1 MQSFGKGTTNWLHG
15 AGYFLIGGGCVLLG
29 LRHVI
34 YDFLSI
40 VIANI
45 AIIMGVVLI
54 YRGLF
59 RFLGITLRHERWL
72 STTLVVLLAAL
83 LYFYTFHIPDINI
96 RIQAFSMVCAAICLI
111 GASGLLKHR
120 DIRNRMVAKM
130 LIAMFLLMSSL
141 FIFRFSGR
149 STPYRLKIS

>member
-96 RIQAFSMVCAAICLI
+96 RIQTFSMVCAAICLI
-111 GASGLLKHR
+111 GASGLL
-120 DIRNRMVAKM
+120 NQC
-130 LIAMFLLMSSL
+130 
-141 FIFRFSGR
+141 
-149 STPYRLKIS
+149 STESYKSYEA